1 MTLPTFIIK
10 NALRN
15 KRRATL
21 SVLSVA
27 VSLFL
32 LVMLQVAM
40 RELMN
45 PINDEGSSL
54 RIIVRNKV
62 SLAQPLPARQ
72 LPIIERIPGVVAVSP
87 FTFYGGLYKGDE
99 KFTSFAQFAV
109 DPARALPL
117 MGDAKIPREQL
128 EAWIAD
134 RTTCIVGKVTS
145 DRYGLKIG
153 DRMNFT
159 GQLYPCDLEFKIAG
173 IYEGTADDRN
183 VIFHQSYLDESLGN
197 PGTVGTWWV
206 RAASADEAP
215 LVTERIN
222 KAFANSSA
230 EVRAETERAFV
241 LGFVAMWA
249 NIKTLITGISI
260 VVVFALLL
268 VTVST
273 MSMAI
278 RERFRELAILK
289 ALGFRRRE
297 LFAFILAESCGLAL
311 SGALLGGCGAWL
323 VFTHMRAG
331 GLMFLAVACALIGCS
346 VYFLFKRSWL
356 SAFLALLACLPVT
369 GLGAMLASAGSIQ
382 ALTNGLF
389 LLFEVTPRMMG
400 LAFAVATALGLLAAL
415 APMIAVARTSVVQG
429 LRTLD

>member
-1 MTLPTFIIK
+1 VTVATFIIK

-21 SVLSVA
+21 SILSVA

-32 LVMLQVAM
+32 LVTLQVAM

-72 LPIIERIPGVVAVSP
+72 LQVIEKIPGVAAVSP

-109 DPARALPL
+109 DPKRCGLLIA
-117 MGDAKIPREQL
+117 DAKVPKEQL
-128 EAWIAD
+128 EAWKVD
-134 RTTCIVGKVTS
+134 RTSCIVGKLTA
-145 DRYGLKIG
+145 DRYQLKIG
-153 DRMNFT
+153 DRMQFT
-159 GQLYPCDLEFKIAG
+159 GQLYPCDLELKVAG
-173 IYEGTADDRN
+173 IYQGTADDRN
-183 VIFHQSYLDESLGN
+183 VMFHQSYLDESLGN

-206 RAASADEAP
+206 RAASAEEAP
-215 LVTERIN
+215 LVTDRIN
-222 KAFANSSA
+222 RAFANSSA

-241 LGFVAMWA
+241 LGFVSMWA
-249 NIKTLITGISI
+249 NIKTLITRISL
-260 VVVFALLL
+260 VVLFALVL
-268 VTVST
+268 VSVST

-289 ALGFRRRE
+289 ALGYRRRE
-297 LFAFILAESCGLAL
+297 LFAFILAESVGLAL
-311 SGALLGGCGAWL
+311 AGAVIGGIGAWL
-323 VFTHMRAG
+323 VFTYMRVG
-331 GLMFLAVACALIGCS
+331 GFVLALISLVFVAYCIYDLWS
-346 VYFLFKRSWL
+346 RHWL
-356 SAFLALLACLPVT
+356 GGVLALLVALA
-369 GLGAMLASAGSIQ
+369 LGSLAQMLIQAGSIQ
-382 ALTNGLF
+382 GLTNGMF
-389 LLFEVTPRMMG
+389 ILFEVTSRMLG
-400 LAFAVATALGLLAAL
+400 LVFAVASVLGLVAAV

>member
-1 MTLPTFIIK
+1 MTLRTFILK
-10 NALRN
+10 NAFRN

-32 LVMLQVAM
+32 LVTLQVAM

-72 LPIIERIPGVVAVSP
+72 LQVLERIPGVAAVSP

-109 DPARALPL
+109 DPKRCGPL
-117 MGDAKIPREQL
+117 IADAKIKPAEL
-128 EAWIAD
+128 DAWMAD
-134 RTTCIVGKVTS
+134 RTSCIVGKMTA
-145 DRYGLKIG
+145 DRYGLKVG
-153 DRMNFT
+153 DRLQFT

-173 IYEGTADDRN
+173 IYYGTADDRN
-183 VIFHQSYLDESLGN
+183 VMFHQSYLDESLGN

-206 RAASADEAP
+206 RAASIEEAP
-215 LVTERIN
+215 LVTDRIN

-230 EVRAETERAFV
+230 EVRAESERAFV
-241 LGFVAMWA
+241 LGFVSMWA
-249 NIKTLITGISI
+249 NIKTLITGISV
-260 VVVFALLL
+260 VVVFALML

-289 ALGFRRRE
+289 AIGFKRRE
-297 LFAFILAESCGLAL
+297 LFAFIMAESFGLAMA
-311 SGALLGGCGAWL
+311 GAVLGAGGAWL
-323 VFTHMRAG
+323 
-331 GLMFLAVACALIGCS
+331 
-346 VYFLFKRSWL
+346 LFRSID
-356 SAFLALLACLPVT
+356 
-369 GLGAMLASAGSIQ
+369 IQ
-382 ALTNGLF
+382 KLTNGLF
-389 LLFEVTPRMMG
+389 IIFEVTPQMLG
-400 LAFAVATALGLLAAL
+400 LAFGVAATLGVLAAL
-415 APMIAVARTSVVQG
+415 APMYSVARTSVVQG
-429 LRTLD
+429 LKTLD